1 LVSKHTYRC
10 PLPARWDPAIS
21 ATQRNRNDQEYSKA
35 PTAPIAWGLGLG
47 RILEARTAA
56 SASRQTTTV
65 GPSPTGARRVVASFR
80 DHQGR
85 RMRTGIRGRHAS
97 GRDGGEDLDSPSP
110 VRRSA
115 LATLLLYVTSSTPLL
130 LLAESEVEVKQIQS
144 NPRLNPTRVCR
155 HPRVRSPGWTA
166 QITTR
171 GVS

>member
-1 LVSKHTYRC
+1 MNASDVPWSPSIRTVVHCPPAGTPPLVR
-10 PLPARWDPAIS
+10 RN
-21 ATQRNRNDQEYSKA
+21 ATE
-35 PTAPIAWGLGLG
+35 TIAWGLGLG

-80 DHQGR
+80 GHQGR